1 VTVDQILRVLLVD
14 DDRPFRQMTRAVLE
28 SDVRFEIVGEASNG
42 IQALLLV
49 ERLEPDAVLV
59 DLDIPALTGI
69 ELVRLLGES
78 RPEVRVVVV
87 TGSDDP
93 ADQAAA
99 IRCGARKVLTK
110 CAASVAAI
118 GDALV
123 AD

>member
-1 VTVDQILRVLLVD
+1 VTVDQNLRVLIVD

-28 SDVRFEIVGEASNG
+28 ADDRFEIVGEASNG

-69 ELVRLLGES
+69 ELVRLVGES
-78 RPEVRVVVV
+78 RPEVRIVVV

-93 ADQAAA
+93 SDQAAA
-99 IRCGARKVLTK
+99 LRWGARKVLTK
-110 CAASVAAI
+110 CAASVASI